1 MIYNPLDK
9 FYKSQTGAVSA
20 DKLITFRVKGNFDS
34 VIFVLHKDGENFD
47 SRYSMQK
54 KGDIFELD
62 ITFNVG
68 LYYYRF
74 DLCNGKTIG
83 LGNNYLGEILD
94 YISDFQLTVYD
105 ANYSVPEWFY
115 GGIIY
120 QIFPD
125 RFYRAEKEK
134 NIPEYKVLHDNW
146 NDTPVYEPNEY
157 GKILNNDFFGG
168 DLKGIIEKL
177 DYINSLGVT
186 VIYLN
191 PIFKAYSNHRYDTGN
206 YMEIDPLLGSI
217 DEFKQLINKASALGI
232 KIILDGVFNHTGD
245 DSLYFNKYNRYPTVG
260 AYQSKDSKYYSWYNF
275 TKYPDKYDSWWGI
288 ETLPAINE
296 QNEDYINYITG
307 KNGVL
312 DYYTKLGIGGW
323 RLDVVDEL
331 PSSFVKKVRSAV
343 KNASYS
349 AIVIGEVWEDAS
361 NKISYGARR
370 EYLQG
375 NELDSVMNYP
385 LKEAIISF
393 IKDGNFKNLSNTIK
407 EQLDHYPHKTLHALM
422 NLLST
427 HDTARLIT
435 VLSGIEPHGATKK
448 QLAET
453 FIPEDKIE
461 QVKFKLKCASLL
473 QFTLCGVPSIYY
485 GDEIGMQGYA
495 DPLNRRTYPWGKEDL
510 DLLSWYKFLGELR
523 AKYSSFT
530 QGEFV
535 EIFAD
540 IGVYVFKRADEN
552 SEVLIAVNIS
562 ENEYQF
568 QFDSVLTELVTNTEN
583 KDFYN
588 LTAKSCAVLVKNK

>member
-9 FYKSQTGAVSA
+9 FHKSQTGAVSA
-20 DKLITFRVKGNFDS
+20 DKLVTFRVKGNFDS
-34 VIFVLHKDGENFD
+34 VVFVLHKDGETFD
-47 SRYSMQK
+47 SRYLMQK

-62 ITFNVG
+62 ITFKVG

-177 DYINSLGVT
+177 DYIKSLGVT

-206 YMEIDPLLGSI
+206 YMEIDPLLGSM
-217 DEFKQLINKASALGI
+217 DEFKQLINKAGKLGI
-232 KIILDGVFNHTGD
+232 KIVLDGVFNHTGD

-307 KNGVL
+307 IDGVL

-343 KNASYS
+343 KNASYN

-461 QVKFKLKCASLL
+461 EAKFKLKCASLL

-495 DPLNRRTYPWGKEDL
+495 DPLNRRTYPWGKEDNE
-510 DLLSWYKFLGELR
+510 LLSWYKFLGELR
-523 AKYSSFT
+523 AEYSAFT
-530 QGEFV
+530 EGDFIEV
-535 EIFAD
+535 FATE
-540 IGVYVFKRADEN
+540 GVYVFKRADNN
-552 SEVLIAVNIS
+552 SEVLIAINVS
-562 ENEYQF
+562 EKEYQF
-568 QFDSVLTELVTNTEN
+568 QFDSVLTELITKKEN
-583 KDFYN
+583 LNFYN
-588 LTAKSCAVLVKNK
+588 LIPKSCAVLIKNK

>member
-1 MIYNPLDK
+1 M
-9 FYKSQTGAVSA
+9 AV
-20 DKLITFRVKGNFDS
+20 
-34 VIFVLHKDGENFD
+34 
-47 SRYSMQK
+47 
-54 KGDIFELD
+54 
-62 ITFNVG
+62 
-68 LYYYRF
+68 
-74 DLCNGKTIG
+74 
-83 LGNNYLGEILD
+83 
-94 YISDFQLTVYD
+94 
-105 ANYSVPEWFY
+105 
-115 GGIIY
+115 
-120 QIFPD
+120 
-125 RFYRAEKEK
+125 
-134 NIPEYKVLHDNW
+134 
-146 NDTPVYEPNEY
+146 
-157 GKILNNDFFGG
+157 
-168 DLKGIIEKL
+168 
-177 DYINSLGVT
+177 
-186 VIYLN
+186 
-191 PIFKAYSNHRYDTGN
+191 
-206 YMEIDPLLGSI
+206 
-217 DEFKQLINKASALGI
+217 
-232 KIILDGVFNHTGD
+232 
-245 DSLYFNKYNRYPTVG
+245 
-260 AYQSKDSKYYSWYNF
+260 
-275 TKYPDKYDSWWGI
+275 
-288 ETLPAINE
+288 
-296 QNEDYINYITG
+296 
-307 KNGVL
+307 
-312 DYYTKLGIGGW
+312 
-323 RLDVVDEL
+323 

-343 KNASYS
+343 KNASYN

-453 FIPEDKIE
+453 FIPENKIE
-461 QVKFKLKCASLL
+461 EVKFKLKCASLL

-495 DPLNRRTYPWGKEDL
+495 DPLNRRTYPWGNEDL

-523 AKYSSFT
+523 AKYSAFT

-540 IGVYVFKRADEN
+540 IGVYVFKRVDVN
-552 SEVLIAVNIS
+552 SEVLRAVNIS

-568 QFDSVLTELVTNTEN
+568 QFDSVLTELVTNTDN

>member
-1 MIYNPLDK
+1 M
-9 FYKSQTGAVSA
+9 
-20 DKLITFRVKGNFDS
+20 
-34 VIFVLHKDGENFD
+34 
-47 SRYSMQK
+47 
-54 KGDIFELD
+54 
-62 ITFNVG
+62 
-68 LYYYRF
+68 
-74 DLCNGKTIG
+74 
-83 LGNNYLGEILD
+83 
-94 YISDFQLTVYD
+94 
-105 ANYSVPEWFY
+105 
-115 GGIIY
+115 
-120 QIFPD
+120 
-125 RFYRAEKEK
+125 
-134 NIPEYKVLHDNW
+134 
-146 NDTPVYEPNEY
+146 
-157 GKILNNDFFGG
+157 
-168 DLKGIIEKL
+168 
-177 DYINSLGVT
+177 
-186 VIYLN
+186 
-191 PIFKAYSNHRYDTGN
+191 
-206 YMEIDPLLGSI
+206 
-217 DEFKQLINKASALGI
+217 
-232 KIILDGVFNHTGD
+232 
-245 DSLYFNKYNRYPTVG
+245 
-260 AYQSKDSKYYSWYNF
+260 
-275 TKYPDKYDSWWGI
+275 
-288 ETLPAINE
+288 
-296 QNEDYINYITG
+296 
-307 KNGVL
+307 
-312 DYYTKLGIGGW
+312 
-323 RLDVVDEL
+323 VDEL
-331 PSSFVKKVRSAV
+331 PSSFVKKVRVAV
-343 KNASYS
+343 KNASYN

-510 DLLSWYKFLGELR
+510 ELLSWYKFLGELR
-523 AKYSSFT
+523 AKYSAFT

-568 QFDSVLTELVTNTEN
+568 QFDSVLTELVTNTDH